1 MIAGLLQLPEIT
13 ATLAHQGQQVE
24 VTRGSTAFVERPP
37 EQQGG
42 KQQPPFWPP
51 EPPHWQP
58 RPFS

>member
-37 EQQGG
+37 EQQDALV
-42 KQQPPFWPP
+42 
-51 EPPHWQP
+51 
-58 RPFS
+58 